1 MLWKGKVACSVD
13 LTDAFGSVHHTLLKS
28 VIKDYTHGHVSSF
41 LTNIINPI
49 ITVDGRQRT
58 IYKGCPQGS
67 PLSPIFFNLC
77 LDRAIGTQLPTSC
90 LGYADDLIVFGDNA
104 DDCNEKLAILADNLE
119 AYAFVINPRKCF
131 AIASAQLKIG
141 DTLIH
146 QGTASE
152 SMYLGIGI
160 EPGAPLSAASLEQ
173 YKRAA
178 QEARRIMS
186 LPLLLP

>member
-1 MLWKGKVACSVD
+1 MED
-13 LTDAFGSVHHTLLKS
+13 NEP
-28 VIKDYTHGHVSSF
+28 YT
-41 LTNIINPI
+41 
-49 ITVDGRQRT
+49 
-58 IYKGCPQGS
+58 K
-67 PLSPIFFNLC
+67 
-77 LDRAIGTQLPTSC
+77 DRAIGTQLPTSC

-104 DDCNEKLAILADNLE
+104 YDCNEKLAILADNLE

-131 AIASAQLKIG
+131 AIASDQLKIG

-186 LPLLLP
+186 LPLLLPHLLVAVNSYIIPKFLYTGSLGFITQQQ